1 MIKHIVMWQF
11 KEYAQGKTKQENL
24 EWAKKHLEA
33 LPAVIP
39 CLKSMKVSLNV
50 NDKPGM
56 FDAVLESEFESL
68 DDLFTYRKHPD
79 HKVISEYIS
88 LCRTARASVDYEIE
102 A

>member
-24 EWAKKHLEA
+24 EWAKSHLEA

-39 CLKSMKVSLNV
+39 CLRSMKVSLNV

-56 FDAVLESEFESL
+56 FDAVLEAEFKSL
-68 DDLFTYRKHPD
+68 DDLFTYRKHPH
-79 HKVISEYIS
+79 HKIVSEYIS
-88 LCRTARASVDYEIE
+88 LCRTGRASVDYEF
-102 A
+102 